1 MLGKGS
7 ISQSL
12 ASKILRRFDFEI
24 EAWKKRPIKKEVAIL
39 VLDAIHLKGS
49 ITGLRRAKPVLFAY
63 CIYKDGQ
70 EVLDFEPSKYES
82 LESWHRLC
90 GQLYVSSKR

>member
-24 EAWKKRPIKKEVAIL
+24 EAWKKRPIKKEVAI
-39 VLDAIHLKGS
+39 
-49 ITGLRRAKPVLFAY
+49 
-63 CIYKDGQ
+63 
-70 EVLDFEPSKYES
+70 
-82 LESWHRLC
+82 
-90 GQLYVSSKR
+90 

>member
-39 VLDAIHLKGS
+39 VLDAIPLKGS
-49 ITGLRRAKPVLFAY
+49 ITGLRRAKPVLLPTVYTKMAKK
-63 CIYKDGQ
+63 CLI
-70 EVLDFEPSKYES
+70 LNPANMN
-82 LESWHRLC
+82 H
-90 GQLYVSSKR
+90 